1 MADNTEDIQLGLH
14 CAYKNYK
21 AYLKA
26 SHTYDL
32 MVADGT
38 WEGHKLSKVD
48 LIQLFMSQSFYY
60 SHYQKYFTKVP
71 NYLILMEWLEND
83 PEDHPDDKDVWGV
96 DMVKKSNYNFSD
108 LEKFFKMQEKKKG
121 KKAEQNVR
129 EGGSKEVKDK
139 KKKKK
144 QIK

>member
-1 MADNTEDIQLGLH
+1 
-14 CAYKNYK
+14 
-21 AYLKA
+21 
-26 SHTYDL
+26 
-32 MVADGT
+32 
-38 WEGHKLSKVD
+38 
-48 LIQLFMSQSFYY
+48 
-60 SHYQKYFTKVP
+60 
-71 NYLILMEWLEND
+71 MEWLEND
-83 PEDHPDDKDVWGV
+83 SEDHPDNKDVWGV

-108 LEKFFKMQEKKKG
+108 LEKFFKMQEKKG

>member
-1 MADNTEDIQLGLH
+1 
-14 CAYKNYK
+14 
-21 AYLKA
+21 
-26 SHTYDL
+26 
-32 MVADGT
+32 
-38 WEGHKLSKVD
+38 
-48 LIQLFMSQSFYY
+48 
-60 SHYQKYFTKVP
+60 
-71 NYLILMEWLEND
+71 MEWLEND

-108 LEKFFKMQEKKKG
+108 LEKFFKMQKKKKG

-139 KKKKK
+139 KK